1 MRQFLTWLSTRP
13 RTYGEAMETW
23 KSSCPRYTA
32 WEDALADGLI
42 EVEKSEPIRTAPV
55 TLTERGKRMLNE
67 AV

>member
-1 MRQFLTWLSTRP
+1 MRQFLAWLSTRP
-13 RTYGEAMETW
+13 RTYAEAMETW

-55 TLTERGKRMLNE
+55 TLTERGKRMLTE
-67 AV
+67 SV

>member
-13 RTYGEAMETW
+13 RTYGEAMEIW

-42 EVEKSEPIRTAPV
+42 EVGKAEPVRTAPV
-55 TLTERGKRMLNE
+55 TLTERGIRILNE